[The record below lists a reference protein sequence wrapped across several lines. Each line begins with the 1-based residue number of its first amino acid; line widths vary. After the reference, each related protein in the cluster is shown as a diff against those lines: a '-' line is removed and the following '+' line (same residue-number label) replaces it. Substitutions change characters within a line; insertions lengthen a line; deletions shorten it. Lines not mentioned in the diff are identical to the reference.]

1 MAGEYIPQA
10 MRTLDM
16 PPSLFTCDKRI
27 SWITS
32 KFTHTFGRRSNKRSL
47 NGEVIDIL
55 ERSLESKPV
64 DVEALLDQVQRIQ
77 ARLHLAPLTAQVL
90 REAKSQ
96 GRP

>member
-1 MAGEYIPQA
+1 MNVTIKALPAPLHRKLKARAQ
-10 MRTLDM
+10 L
-16 PPSLFTCDKRI
+16 
-27 SWITS
+27 
-32 KFTHTFGRRSNKRSL
+32 NKRSL